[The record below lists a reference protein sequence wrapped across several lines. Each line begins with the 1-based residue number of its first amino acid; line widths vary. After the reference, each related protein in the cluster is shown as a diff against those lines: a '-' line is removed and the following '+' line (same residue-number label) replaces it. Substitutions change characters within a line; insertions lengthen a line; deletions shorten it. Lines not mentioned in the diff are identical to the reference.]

1 MNRFN
6 NFETDASKALYL
18 STYRCPENEG
28 NGFKVLL
35 LVDDIKSAKDEILA
49 RITGVEPKDLSKPEM
64 ADLVIKQWDAWDDKE
79 TLRNNLRIVR
89 IPLEKRTN
97 DYVKALI
104 TKMEKEGFNPDFV
117 IGSNDEDLNEQLEEF
132 IEPLKEA
139 MTDFTTTDDLEEF
152 ALSEAA
158 NVAKNLFEDYKKNKK

>member
-6 NFETDASKALYL
+6 FYETGASKALYL
-18 STYRCPENEG
+18 STYRCPNNEG

-35 LVDDIKSAKDEILA
+35 LVDSVKSAKDEIIA
-49 RITGVEPKDLSKPEM
+49 RITGVEDLTNPSM
-64 ADLVIKQWDAWDDKE
+64 VDLVNKQWDAWDDKE

-104 TKMEKEGFNPDFV
+104 TKMEKNGFTPDFV